1 MSDCHTSGTSKG
13 MLLDPL
19 DGTKILTIALAGQPN
34 MGKST
39 LFNLLTGLNQHV
51 GNWPGKT
58 VERRSGNFTLD
69 GKTYNLVDL
78 PGTYSLTA
86 NSPEEVIAREFILTE
101 KPDVVIAVVS
111 AANLERSL
119 YLVSELVC
127 LPAPVVVALNM
138 MDVAQQEGLH
148 VDAVAL
154 GKALNLPVIPITA
167 TRALGVRELLQ
178 VAEEVIVD
186 HRLSDSPNM
195 PEIRRD
201 VSQAIDEVE
210 ALIENYVPAA
220 YRFEGRRRHHHEH
233 YHLHHHDRLQEFY
246 GMPHAP
252 YIYPAD
258 YDYRAHHHHQLE
270 RFENGRGAL
279 DQRTGWVAGGHHD
292 HRHYMRGARLIAMAQ
307 AEQYRSSFA
316 NQIDFFPDSYDDLAW
331 THHHRHFGHRNDVV
345 GYPSNWVALKLFEG
359 DTEITKM
366 MRAILPPEVW
376 QKVQAILLKNDD
388 AMVVVA
394 SGRYNWIGDIVHLTV
409 EKPRLG
415 QISMTERL
423 DRVATHPVWGL
434 FVLAGILGLVFWLT
448 FTLGSP
454 VQAWLATQVVGRL
467 AAWVGSL
474 MITAPSWLSSLVVK
488 GLIGGVGS
496 VITFLPILMIFFAS
510 FGFLE
515 DIGYMARA
523 AYVMDNIMHMM
534 GLHGKSFLPLFLGF
548 GCNVPAI
555 MGTRVI
561 DSRPARILTI
571 LIAPLVPC
579 TARMAVIAFLAPA
592 FFGQQAFLV
601 SWGLIL
607 FSIIMLVIM
616 GVLLNKI
623 VFKGE
628 RSAFIMEMPL
638 YHIPNSRTVG
648 LLVWQRA
655 LSFLKKAGTTIL
667 IASVLIWGLS
677 YFPGGNLNSS
687 YLAIF
692 GKWLAPMGKLMGFDW
707 RLTVALISSFPAKEN
722 AIATLGVLF
731 GSSASAGLATTL
743 ASTFSSAS
751 ALSFLVVTMLFIPC
765 VATVAVIRQETGSLK
780 WTAFSV
786 LMFLVL
792 STVTGMIVY
801 HVALLV

>member
-1 MSDCHTSGTSKG
+1 MMSDCHSSG
-13 MLLDPL
+13 PL
-19 DGTKILTIALAGQPN
+19 EVMYFDQIDGRKIPTIALAGQPN

-58 VERRSGNFTLD
+58 VEQRSGSFTLD
-69 GKTYNLVDL
+69 SKTYHLVDL

-86 NSPEEVIAREFILTE
+86 NSPEEVIAREYILTE

-138 MDVAQQEGLH
+138 MDVAKQEGMK
-148 VDAVAL
+148 VDAVVL
-154 GKALNLPVIPITA
+154 SQALNLPVIPITA
-167 TRALGVRELLQ
+167 TKALGVRDLLQ
-178 VAEEVIVD
+178 VADRVIID
-186 HRLSDSPNM
+186 HRLSANPTM
-195 PEIRRD
+195 PEIRAD
-201 VSQAIDEVE
+201 VSQAMAEIEG
-210 ALIENYVPAA
+210 LIEDYVPME
-220 YRFEGRRRHHHEH
+220 YRFELRGWHHGHRHHEH
-233 YHLHHHDRLQEFY
+233 AHYSYFTNDEKRRDPTDGAYRYADRRTMRTFRHGLRNAMRNEERIERSFTRYTQMSGRHLVAFTGRNSVNEHHYHYHH
-246 GMPHAP
+246 
-252 YIYPAD
+252 
-258 YDYRAHHHHQLE
+258 
-270 RFENGRGAL
+270 RFE
-279 DQRTGWVAGGHHD
+279 
-292 HRHYMRGARLIAMAQ
+292 
-307 AEQYRSSFA
+307 
-316 NQIDFFPDSYDDLAW
+316 QIFREAAFPSD
-331 THHHRHFGHRNDVV
+331 
-345 GYPSNWVALKLFEG
+345 WVALKLLEG

-366 MRAILPPEVW
+366 MKTLLPDEVWHKVHAILVN
-376 QKVQAILLKNDD
+376 NDG
-388 AMVVVA
+388 AMVAVA
-394 SGRYNWIGDIVHLTV
+394 SGRYNWIGNIVKKTV
-409 EKPRLG
+409 EKPKMG
-415 QISMTERL
+415 QISITERL
-423 DRVATHPVWGL
+423 DRVATHPIWGL

-448 FTLGSP
+448 FAIGSP
-454 VQAWLATQVVGRL
+454 VQAWLDTQIVGRL
-467 AAWVGSL
+467 AALVQ
-474 MITAPSWLSSLVVK
+474 TAMTPAPAWLSSLVVN
-488 GLIGGVGS
+488 GVIGGAGS

-561 DSRPARILTI
+561 DSKQARLLTI

-592 FFGQQAFLV
+592 FFGKQAFLV

-607 FSIIMLVIM
+607 FSIFMLVVM
-616 GVLLNKI
+616 GVLLNKVI
-623 VFKGE
+623 FKGE

-638 YHIPNSRTVG
+638 YHIPNLRTVG
-648 LLVWQRA
+648 LLVWQRSW
-655 LSFLKKAGTTIL
+655 SFIKKAGTTIL
-667 IASVLIWGLS
+667 IASVIVWGLS
-677 YFPGGNLNSS
+677 YLPSGNLDTS

-692 GKWLAPMGKLMGFDW
+692 GKWLAPVGKLMGFDW

-731 GSSASAGLATTL
+731 GSSANAGLAAIL
-743 ASTFSSAS
+743 GSTFSSAT
-751 ALSFLVVTMLFIPC
+751 AISFLVVTMLFIPC
-765 VATVAVIRQETGSLK
+765 LATVAVIRQETNSIK
-780 WTAFSV
+780 WTAFSIF
-786 LMFLVL
+786 MFLVL
-792 STVTGMIVY
+792 STGMGMIVY